1 VAPEE
6 THGRGRRAAER
17 AIELDDSLAEAH
29 TSLATIHMM
38 FDWDWMAAEREYRRA
53 LQLRPSYADAHSWYA
68 YYLAAMGRFD
78 EAIEQVRAAE
88 TLDPLSVATHLNASW
103 VYYLARKEDEAIAHV
118 KRALT
123 LDPHVSITHGSIW
136 AAYAPIPDL
145 VNSVDRESAAPMALA
160 ALAGAA
166 AVSGRRAEAEGMLTR
181 LKEIG
186 THQHVCAY
194 EMASAYAELHENDEA
209 FKYLE
214 RSYEERSPC
223 LPGLRADPRFDSVR
237 HDARF
242 TAMLRRLQLAP

>member
-1 VAPEE
+1 LQGRHALSLSAESDIRAAIVHFEQAITKDPGYAPPYAGIADAAVALTDYYVSPSE
-6 THGRGRRAAER
+6 THGRGRRSAQR

-123 LDPHVSITHGSIW
+123 LDPHMSITHGSIW
-136 AAYAPIPDL
+136 AA
-145 VNSVDRESAAPMALA
+145 
-160 ALAGAA
+160 
-166 AVSGRRAEAEGMLTR
+166 
-181 LKEIG
+181 
-186 THQHVCAY
+186 VCA
-194 EMASAYAELHENDEA
+194 HP
-209 FKYLE
+209 
-214 RSYEERSPC
+214 RSGQQRGP
-223 LPGLRADPRFDSVR
+223 
-237 HDARF
+237 
-242 TAMLRRLQLAP
+242 